1 MKDID
6 FFNFCWLFFQ
16 ISTTAT
22 DRIMASL
29 VILYMVN
36 LDLFLKKLANEM
48 ILYLKICY
56 ET

>member
-1 MKDID
+1 
-6 FFNFCWLFFQ
+6 
-16 ISTTAT
+16 
-22 DRIMASL
+22 MASL